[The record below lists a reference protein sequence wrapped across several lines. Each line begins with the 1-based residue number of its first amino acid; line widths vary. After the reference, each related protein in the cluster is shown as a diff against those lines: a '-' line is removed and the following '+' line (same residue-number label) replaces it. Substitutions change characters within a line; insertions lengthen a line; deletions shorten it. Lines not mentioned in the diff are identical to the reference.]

1 MKRKIFSLFVL
12 LCFTQGL
19 MAQEKPYLV
28 TEGKE
33 WAVYHNNPICSM
45 HYPGTVTYRLEGDTV
60 INGKTYKKEWYSRNK
75 DLSDMQPTK
84 CYMREEDGK
93 VYRLDGNEEAL
104 WFDYKAEVGDTINFN
119 QDNYYGR
126 IKSINEQLVGGTD
139 SIQPYMCYEV
149 QLGVLNN
156 STGNIEFKERYMVVY
171 EGLGVMSLSMN
182 GYGLSKHIFNIPKTN
197 VQYSE
202 NYTITYGC
210 AYTLLCVHDNDKILY
225 QTHEG
230 CYKEWDY
237 EKPRPTTRRGY
248 GIYYGDSYLYK
259 YLINEAQEVT
269 DSTDFAVWNDKTVI
283 YFDVDTVGANA
294 FTNVT
299 FRRGQIL
306 YFTEKLNCIMPD
318 AFTNILMLD
327 DEPEEENPFGDLC
340 IVFSG
345 DKAPSIDKSSIIDYA
360 DTTYRITYVV
370 SDLEA
375 YIASDIQWTYTQ
387 LVTIDDFVK
396 GYISPENEITTGD
409 ATEIDV
415 DMDGN
420 ATGNMKLA
428 VSAKPKKDIPVRIGD
443 GNNDIYSRAP
453 AWMRYTVE
461 LKITDSEGTV
471 LYEDSQR
478 CSAYEECQF
487 NVSFTRPAN
496 GIVLIYSRSIDQ
508 FDRASEWSVE
518 TVYLDYEGDFVTE
531 VNVDLDNTAETAE
544 LTATV
549 STDSIRITGYYY
561 SNCDGKLYCGANAK
575 GRSIDLL
582 FYDEGFANC
591 YEYHYVDFTIPRFS
605 EEIDRINVV
614 EPYPLEVKVQYES
627 KITDITH
634 SRDNAY
640 YDLMGRKVAHPT
652 RGIYIKDGQKVVF

>member
-12 LCFTQGL
+12 LCLTQGL

-259 YLINEAQEVT
+259 YLINEAQELT

-283 YFDVDTVGANA
+283 YFDVDTVGTNA

-387 LVTIDDFVK
+387 LVTVDDFVK
-396 GYISPENEITTGD
+396 GYISPENEITTGGS
-409 ATEIDV
+409 TELDV
-415 DMDGN
+415 DMENGAGTNGKVD
-420 ATGNMKLA
+420 LS
-428 VSAKPKKDIPVRIGD
+428 VSAKPRKDIPVRIGD
-443 GNNDIYSRAP
+443 GENKDIYSRAP

-461 LKITDSEGTV
+461 VKITDSEGTV

-508 FDRASEWSVE
+508 FDRASEWSIK
-518 TVYLDYEGDFVTE
+518 TMNLNTGI
-531 VNVDLDNTAETAE
+531 DNTTI
-544 LTATV
+544 
-549 STDSIRITGYYY
+549 STD
-561 SNCDGKLYCGANAK
+561 A
-575 GRSIDLL
+575 
-582 FYDEGFANC
+582 
-591 YEYHYVDFTIPRFS
+591 
-605 EEIDRINVV
+605 
-614 EPYPLEVKVQYES
+614 
-627 KITDITH
+627 
-634 SRDNAY
+634 AY

-652 RGIYIKDGQKVVF
+652 RGIYIKNGQKVMF

>member
-12 LCFTQGL
+12 LCLTQGL

-283 YFDVDTVGANA
+283 YFDVDTVGTNA

-387 LVTIDDFVK
+387 LVTVDDFVK
-396 GYISPENEITTGD
+396 GYISPENEITTGGS
-409 ATEIDV
+409 TELDV
-415 DMDGN
+415 DMENGAGTNGKVD
-420 ATGNMKLA
+420 LS
-428 VSAKPKKDIPVRIGD
+428 VSAKPRKDIPVRIGD
-443 GNNDIYSRAP
+443 GENKDIYSRAP
-453 AWMRYTVE
+453 AWMRYTEEV
-461 LKITDSEGTV
+461 KITDSEGTV

-508 FDRASEWSVE
+508 FDRASEWSIK
-518 TVYLDYEGDFVTE
+518 TMNLNTGI
-531 VNVDLDNTAETAE
+531 DNTTI
-544 LTATV
+544 
-549 STDSIRITGYYY
+549 STD
-561 SNCDGKLYCGANAK
+561 A
-575 GRSIDLL
+575 
-582 FYDEGFANC
+582 
-591 YEYHYVDFTIPRFS
+591 
-605 EEIDRINVV
+605 
-614 EPYPLEVKVQYES
+614 
-627 KITDITH
+627 
-634 SRDNAY
+634 AY

-652 RGIYIKDGQKVVF
+652 RGIYIKNGQKVMF